1 MGKLGERGQKSSYKI
16 NKLWENN
23 VQDGDYI
30 NNILITY
37 VKVSKR
43 VDLKSAYQK
52 KDGDVF
58 N

>member
-1 MGKLGERGQKSSYKI
+1 MGERGQKSSYKI

>member
-1 MGKLGERGQKSSYKI
+1 MGERGQKSSYKI

-43 VDLKSAYQK
+43 VDLKSDYQK